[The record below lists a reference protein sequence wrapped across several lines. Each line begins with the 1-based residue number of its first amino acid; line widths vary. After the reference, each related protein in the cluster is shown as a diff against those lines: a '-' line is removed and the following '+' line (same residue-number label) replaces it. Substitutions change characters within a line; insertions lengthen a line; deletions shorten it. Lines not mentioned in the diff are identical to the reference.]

1 MTADDMLSPEEALA
15 LHPEVELRDDLQVWV
30 DWAARELA
38 DEYTQRRCVL
48 EELADTHCAE
58 AAALLLRRP
67 ELLDAAIKSVTPEAQ
82 NRLQFAGYRAR
93 KFLRNGRDASTLTAQ
108 MRAAVRFH
116 TEQAAAKREAGV
128 SLSVCESELVQ
139 LVGENW
145 GATWL

>member
-15 LHPEVELRDDLQVWV
+15 LHPEVELRDDLQVWI

-48 EELADTHCAE
+48 EELADTHCVE

-67 ELLDAAIKSVTPEAQ
+67 ELLDAAIKTVTPEAQ
-82 NRLQFAGYRAR
+82 TRLQFAGYRAR
-93 KFLRNGRDASTLTAQ
+93 KFLRRGRDVNSLTTQ

-116 TEQAAAKREAGV
+116 TEQAAAKRVAGV
-128 SLSVCESELVQ
+128 ALSVCERELVQ